1 MNFKT
6 QKRKLKHRKGKGC
19 KKTGGRCLNRRLL
32 SAGHGQHHCVLCGC
46 GSNVVFFIHIGM
58 RCFLLSHPVDFVY

>member
-19 KKTGGRCLNRRLL
+19 KNTGGRCLNRRLL

-46 GSNVVFFIHIGM
+46 GSNVVFFYI
-58 RCFLLSHPVDFVY
+58 